1 MVRKTLLATAALL
14 LFASPALAQKA
25 TVSMFNWADYVPP
38 AVVKAFEKQ
47 TGIKLL
53 YGVYDSNEIL
63 DARLREGKPA
73 YDVVVPRASP
83 FLASQLAD
91 KLYQP
96 LDRSRLKN
104 YGNLDPT
111 IMALLAKYDPGN
123 EHAVPYMWGT
133 IGIGYNTDKL
143 KRLLPDTTADSLNLL
158 FDPQIV
164 SKFKDCGVMVLDSP
178 AEMIP
183 AALKYLGLDPDSK
196 SDADLTK
203 AADAWRAIRPFIRK
217 FAVADFVN
225 QLTQGNVCL
234 AFGYSGDIED
244 ARHRAAQTKG
254 RGKVN
259 IGFAVPREGAQIWID
274 TLAIPANAPDPGN
287 AYKLIDF
294 LLDAQIAA
302 QSSSATGYATAN
314 AAARPLL
321 DAAIAQ
327 DNGLYPPADVMSKLY
342 AVTPADRRYELQR
355 LHVWNSMK
363 GSK

>member
-1 MVRKTLLATAALL
+1 MVRKTLLAAAALL
-14 LFASPALAQKA
+14 LFASAALAQKPS
-25 TVSMFNWADYVPP
+25 VSLFNWADYVPT

-47 TGIKLL
+47 TGIKLF
-53 YGVYDSNEIL
+53 YSVFDSNEIL
-63 DARLREGKPA
+63 DARLRENKPS

-83 FLASQLAD
+83 FLASQVAD

-104 YGNLDPT
+104 YGNLDPVVL
-111 IMALLAKYDPGN
+111 ALLAKYDPGN
-123 EHAVPYMWGT
+123 DHAVPYMWGT
-133 IGIGYNTDKL
+133 IGIGYNIEKL
-143 KRLLPDTTADSLNLL
+143 KRILPDTKADSLSLL
-158 FDPQIV
+158 FDPQFV

-196 SDADLTK
+196 SEADLTK
-203 AADAWRAIRPFIRK
+203 AVDVWRAIRPFIRK
-217 FAVADFVN
+217 FALADFVS
-225 QLTQGNVCL
+225 QFTQGNACL

-259 IGFAVPREGAQIWID
+259 IGYAVPREGALVWID
-274 TLAIPANAPDPGN
+274 ALAIPANAPDPDS
-287 AYKLIDF
+287 AYKLVDF

-302 QSSSATGYATAN
+302 QSSLATGYATAN

-321 DAAIAQ
+321 DAAIA
-327 DNGLYPPADVMSKLY
+327 DDKGLYPPADVVDKLY
-342 AVTPADRRYELQR
+342 AVTPADRRYDQQR
-355 LHVWNSMK
+355 LHAWNSMK